1 MTMRTHPQAEYRQRM
16 SEHFDLVVIGS
27 GPAGEK
33 GAAQAAYFGKRV
45 CLIERAPK
53 PGGAAVN
60 TGTIPSKTLRE
71 TALYF
76 SGLRQRGLYG
86 VDLTVKADITI
97 GDFMHR
103 ERAVIESSWSII
115 AENIERHG
123 IVSVQGAARFIDSHT
138 VEITRYGM
146 EPRRIAGD
154 VLLIA
159 TGSCPMIP
167 VGYDVDGEIIVD
179 SDSLLTLQ
187 RIPASMVV
195 VGGGVIGCEYACIF
209 AALGVRVTI
218 INSRARLLAHLDN
231 DVSDTLRQSMTA
243 RLGITVLGNVEVRD
257 VAVEDGRAHV
267 TLSDD
272 MVLDTDV
279 VLVSTG
285 RVGNSASLG
294 LADIG
299 VKVNDRG
306 FVQTNSHYASAVP
319 HIYAAGDVIGFP
331 ALASAS
337 MEQARVA
344 ICHAFDLKYK
354 SAVSDVLPYGVW
366 TIPEIAT
373 VGESEDSLHSR
384 GLPYEIGRASFRLNP
399 RGQILGE
406 TDGFVKIVFHPD
418 DQRVLG
424 VTVVGES
431 ACELIH
437 VGMTVIAFN
446 GTLDYFI
453 QAAFNFPSLAD
464 AYKYAAYDGLQR
476 LQKRHARMPGLP
488 SVQREVV
495 RD

>member
-1 MTMRTHPQAEYRQRM
+1 MSE

-86 VDLTVKADITI
+86 VDVRVQHDITI
-97 GDFMHR
+97 GDFMYR
-103 ERAVIESSWSII
+103 ERAVIETAWGLI
-115 AENIERHG
+115 AENLAKHDIAT
-123 IVSVQGAARFIDSHT
+123 VQGSAKFIDART
-138 VEITRYGM
+138 VEVLRYGLD
-146 EPRRIAGD
+146 PRRITGD
-154 VLLIA
+154 VFLVA
-159 TGSCPMIP
+159 TGSCPMAP
-167 VGYDVDGEIIVD
+167 AGYVVDDEVVVD

-187 RIPASMVV
+187 RIPQTMIV

-209 AALGVRVTI
+209 AALGVRVTLV
-218 INSRARLLAHLDN
+218 NSRARLLAHLDN
-231 DVSDTLRQSMTA
+231 DVSDALRQSMTA
-243 RLGITVLGNVEVRD
+243 RLGVSIHGNAEIASLEVD
-257 VAVEDGRAHV
+257 TGRAQV
-267 TLSDD
+267 TL
-272 MVLDTDV
+272 TDGMRLIADI
-279 VLVSTG
+279 VLVCTG
-285 RVGNSASLG
+285 RIGNSNALG
-294 LADIG
+294 LEALG
-299 VKVNDRG
+299 VRVNDRG
-306 FVQTNSHYASAVP
+306 FVQVDSQYRTAVP
-319 HIYAAGDVIGFP
+319 SIYAAGDVVGFP
-331 ALASAS
+331 ALASTS

-354 SAVSDVLPYGVW
+354 SKVSSVLPYGVW

-373 VGESEDSLHSR
+373 VGESEEALFAR
-384 GLPYEIGRASFRLNP
+384 GVPYEIGRSSFRINV
-399 RGQILGE
+399 RGQILGD
-406 TDGFVKIVFHPD
+406 TDGFVKLVFHPE
-418 DQRVLG
+418 DQRLLG
-424 VTVVGES
+424 ATIVGEN

-437 VGMTVIAFN
+437 VAMTVIAFG

-476 LQKRHARMPGLP
+476 LQKRHARRPGLP
-488 SVQREVV
+488 SLQTQAITE
-495 RD
+495 

>member
-1 MTMRTHPQAEYRQRM
+1 M
-16 SEHFDLVVIGS
+16 SVPEHFDLVVIGS

-86 VDLTVKADITI
+86 VDLSVKHNITI

-103 ERAVIESSWSII
+103 ERAVIESAWTLI
-115 AENIERHG
+115 AENIEKHG
-123 IVSVQGAARFIDSHT
+123 IHTIQGTARFIDAFT
-138 VEITRYGM
+138 VEVTRYGRD
-146 EPRRIAGD
+146 PRRVTGEVI
-154 VLLIA
+154 LIA
-159 TGSCPMIP
+159 TGSCPMAP
-167 VGYDVDGEIIVD
+167 VGYEIDGDVVVD

-187 RIPASMVV
+187 RFPSSMIV

-209 AALGVRVTI
+209 AALGVRVTVV
-218 INSRARLLAHLDN
+218 NARARLLSHLGN
-231 DVSDTLRQSMTA
+231 DVSDALRQSMTGK
-243 RLGITVLGNVEVRD
+243 LGISVLGDVEVRD
-257 VAVEDGRAHV
+257 VRVENERAQV
-267 TLSDD
+267 TLSDGIALNAD
-272 MVLDTDV
+272 C

-285 RVGNSASLG
+285 RVGNAGHLG
-294 LADIG
+294 LSEIG
-299 VKVNDRG
+299 VKSNDRG
-306 FVQTNSHYASAVP
+306 FIQVDSNYRTAVSS
-319 HIYAAGDVIGFP
+319 IYAAGDVIGFP

-344 ICHAFDLKYK
+344 VCHAFDLKYK
-354 SAVSDVLPYGVW
+354 TAVSEVMPYGVW

-373 VGESEDSLHSR
+373 VGESEESLSAR
-384 GLPYEIGRASFRLNP
+384 GVPYEIGRSSFRINP
-399 RGQILGE
+399 RGQILGD
-406 TDGFVKIVFHPD
+406 TDGFVKIIFRRD
-418 DQRVLG
+418 DQSVLG
-424 VTVVGES
+424 VTIVGET

-437 VGMTVIAFN
+437 IGMTVIAF
-446 GTLDYFI
+446 GGALDYFI

-476 LQKRHARMPGLP
+476 LQRRHARTPGLP
-488 SVQREVV
+488 SVAREVV

>member
-1 MTMRTHPQAEYRQRM
+1 MSD

-86 VDLTVKADITI
+86 VDLSVKQNITI
-97 GDFMHR
+97 SDFMHR
-103 ERAVIESSWSII
+103 ERAVIETAWCII
-115 AENIERHG
+115 AENIEKHG
-123 IVSVQGAARFIDSHT
+123 IATIQGAARFLDAHT
-138 VEITRYGM
+138 IEVTRYGL
-146 EPRRIAGD
+146 EPRIVTAGTI
-154 VLLIA
+154 LIA
-159 TGSCPMIP
+159 TGSTPLAP
-167 VGYDVDGEIIVD
+167 VGYDTDGEVIHD

-187 RIPASMVV
+187 RIPPSMVV

-209 AALGVRVTI
+209 AALGVRVTLV
-218 INSRARLLAHLDN
+218 NARNRLLAHLDH
-231 DVSDTLRQSMTA
+231 DVSDALRQSMTA
-243 RLGITVLGNVEVRD
+243 RLGVNIIGNAEVRD
-257 VAVEDGRAHV
+257 VAVENGRAQV

-272 MVLDTDV
+272 TVLVADA

-285 RVGNSASLG
+285 RMGNSASLD
-294 LADIG
+294 LAAAG

-306 FVQTNSHYASAVP
+306 FILVDSHYRTAAP
-319 HIYAAGDVIGFP
+319 NIYAAGDVIGFP

-373 VGESEDSLHSR
+373 VGDSEESLHAR
-384 GLPYEIGRASFRLNP
+384 DLPFEIGRASFRLNA
-399 RGQILGE
+399 RGQILGDV
-406 TDGFVKIVFHPD
+406 DGYVKIIFHPE

-424 VTVVGES
+424 VTIVGET

-437 VGMTVIAFN
+437 VGMTVIAFG
-446 GTLDYFI
+446 GTLDFFI

-488 SVQREVV
+488 SLSRAVV
-495 RD
+495 RE

>member
-1 MTMRTHPQAEYRQRM
+1 VSD

-76 SGLRQRGLYG
+76 SGLRQRGLHG
-86 VDLTVKADITI
+86 VDMRVKSDITI

-103 ERAVIESSWSII
+103 ERAVIETEWGII
-115 AENIERHG
+115 AENIEKHG
-123 IVSVQGAARFIDSHT
+123 IVTIQGTARFLDPNT
-138 VEITRYGM
+138 VEVSRYGL
-146 EPRRIAGD
+146 EPRTVTGK
-154 VLLIA
+154 VFLIA
-159 TGSCPMIP
+159 TGSMPMAP
-167 VGYDVDGEIIVD
+167 VGYEVDNEVVVD

-187 RIPASMVV
+187 RIPTSMVV
-195 VGGGVIGCEYACIF
+195 VGGGVIGCEYACTF
-209 AALGVRVTI
+209 AALGARVTLV
-218 INSRARLLAHLDN
+218 NARGRLLAHLDK
-231 DVSDTLRQSMTA
+231 DVSDALRQSMTA
-243 RLGITVLGNVEVRD
+243 RLGISVHGNVEVRD
-257 VAVEDGRAHV
+257 VVVDDGRARV
-267 TLSDD
+267 TLTDD
-272 MVLDTDV
+272 TVLTADV

-285 RVGNSASLG
+285 RLGNAASLG
-294 LADIG
+294 LGTVG
-299 VKVNDRG
+299 VRCNDRG
-306 FVQTNSHYASAVP
+306 FIQVDAHYRTGAP
-319 HIYAAGDVIGFP
+319 NIYAAGDVIGFP

-344 ICHAFDLKYK
+344 VCHAFDLKYK
-354 SAVSDVLPYGVW
+354 REVSKVMPYGVW

-373 VGESEDSLHSR
+373 VGESEDALHAR
-384 GLPYEIGRASFRLNP
+384 GVPYEIGRASFRLNP
-399 RGQILGE
+399 RGQIIGE
-406 TDGFVKIVFHPD
+406 TDGFVKLVFHPE

-424 VTVVGES
+424 VTIVGDG

-437 VGMTVIAFN
+437 VGMTVIAYG

-453 QAAFNFPSLAD
+453 QAAFNFPALAD

-476 LQKRHARMPGLP
+476 LQRRRARTPGLP
-488 SVQREVV
+488 SVQRQAIA
-495 RD
+495 D

>member
-1 MTMRTHPQAEYRQRM
+1 M
-16 SEHFDLVVIGS
+16 SALEQFDLVVIGS

-86 VDLTVKADITI
+86 VDLRVKQDITI
-97 GDFMHR
+97 SDFMHR
-103 ERAVIESSWSII
+103 ERAVIEAQWALI
-115 AENIERHG
+115 AENIDKHG
-123 IVSVQGAARFIDSHT
+123 ITTIQGAARFLDEGT
-138 VEITRYGM
+138 VEVTRYGL
-146 EPRRIAGD
+146 PTRHVTGD
-154 VLLIA
+154 VILVA
-159 TGSCPMIP
+159 TGSTPMAP
-167 VGYDVDGEIIVD
+167 VGYDVDGEVIVD

-187 RIPASMVV
+187 RIPETMVV

-209 AALGVRVTI
+209 AALGVRVTV
-218 INSRARLLAHLDN
+218 INARGRLLAHLDA
-231 DVSDTLRQSMTA
+231 DVSDALRQSMTA
-243 RLGITVLGNVEVRD
+243 RLGITVLGNIEVRD
-257 VAVEDGRAHV
+257 VVVHDGRARV

-272 MVLDTDV
+272 MVLHADCL
-279 VLVSTG
+279 LVSTG
-285 RVGNSASLG
+285 RIGNSSSLG
-294 LADIG
+294 LADVG
-299 VKVNDRG
+299 VRLNDRG
-306 FVQTNSHYASAVP
+306 FIQVDANYRTAVSR
-319 HIYAAGDVIGFP
+319 IYAAGDVIGFP

-344 ICHAFDLKYK
+344 VCHAFDLKYK
-354 SAVSDVLPYGVW
+354 RAVSSVMPYGVW

-373 VGESEDSLHSR
+373 VGESEDMLHAR
-384 GLPYEIGRASFRLNP
+384 GVPYEIGRASYRLNP
-399 RGQILGE
+399 RGQILGD
-406 TDGFVKIVFHPD
+406 TDGFVKLVFHPE

-424 VTVVGES
+424 VAIVGET

-437 VGMTVIAFN
+437 VGMTVIAFG

-453 QAAFNFPSLAD
+453 QAAFNFPSLSD

-476 LQKRHARMPGLP
+476 LRRRHSRQAGLP
-488 SVQREVV
+488 SIVSAGVT
-495 RD
+495 D

>member
-1 MTMRTHPQAEYRQRM
+1 MST
-16 SEHFDLVVIGS
+16 SEHYDLVVIGS

-45 CLIERAPK
+45 CLIEKAPK

-86 VDLTVKADITI
+86 VDLSVKRNISI

-103 ERAVIESSWSII
+103 ERAVIESEWKII
-115 AENIERHG
+115 AENIEKHG
-123 IVSVQGAARFIDSHT
+123 ITTIQGAARFVDANT
-138 VEITRYGM
+138 VEVTRFGQ
-146 EPRRIAGD
+146 EPRLITGGTF
-154 VLLIA
+154 LIA
-159 TGSCPMIP
+159 TGSHPQAP
-167 VGYDVDGEIIVD
+167 VGYEIDGEIIVD
-179 SDSLLTLQ
+179 SDSLLMLQ
-187 RIPASMVV
+187 RIPASMIV

-209 AALGVRVTI
+209 AALGVRVSIVNTR
-218 INSRARLLAHLDN
+218 NRLLAHLDH
-231 DVSDTLRQSMTA
+231 DVSDALRQAMTA
-243 RLGITVLGNVEVRD
+243 KLNISVHGNVELRD
-257 VAVEDGRAHV
+257 VQVENGRAHV

-272 MVLDTDV
+272 TLLSADC

-285 RVGNSASLG
+285 RIGHSSTLG
-294 LADIG
+294 LSAIG
-299 VKVNDRG
+299 VKCNDRD
-306 FVQTNSHYASAVP
+306 FIQVDSHYRTAVP

-344 ICHAFDLKYK
+344 VCHAFDLKYK
-354 SAVSDVLPYGVW
+354 TAVSNVLPYGVW

-373 VGESEDSLHSR
+373 VGESEHSLNAR
-384 GLPYEIGRASFRLNP
+384 EVPFEIGRSSYRINP
-399 RGQILGE
+399 RGQILGDV
-406 TDGFVKIVFHPD
+406 DGFVKILFSPT

-424 VTVVGES
+424 VTIVGET

-437 VGMTVIAFN
+437 VGMTVIAFG
-446 GTLDYFI
+446 GTLDFFI

-476 LQKRHARMPGLP
+476 LQRRHARTPGLP
-488 SVQREVV
+488 SLATQAVRE
-495 RD
+495 

>member
-1 MTMRTHPQAEYRQRM
+1 M
-16 SEHFDLVVIGS
+16 VVIGS

-86 VDLTVKADITI
+86 VDLSVKANITI

-103 ERAVIESSWSII
+103 ERAVIESEWALI
-115 AENIERHG
+115 AENIEKHG
-123 IVSVQGAARFIDSHT
+123 IYTIQGSARLVDATT
-138 VEITRYGM
+138 VEITRYGLD
-146 EPRRIAGD
+146 PRNVTGD
-154 VLLIA
+154 MILIS
-159 TGSCPMIP
+159 TGSSPLAP
-167 VGYDVDGEIIVD
+167 VGYEIDGEVVVD

-187 RIPASMVV
+187 RIPPSMIV

-218 INSRARLLAHLDN
+218 VNARARLLAHLGN
-231 DVSDTLRQSMTA
+231 DVSDALRQSMTA
-243 RLGITVLGNVEVRD
+243 KLGITVQANAEVRD
-257 VAVEDGRAHV
+257 VKVENGRAHV

-272 MVLDTDV
+272 VVLSADC

-285 RVGNSASLG
+285 RIGNSGQLG
-294 LADIG
+294 LSSVG
-299 VKVNDRG
+299 VKCNDRG
-306 FVQTNSHYASAVP
+306 FIQVDSHFRTTVP
-319 HIYAAGDVIGFP
+319 SIYAAGDVIGFP
-331 ALASAS
+331 ALASAA

-344 ICHAFDLKYK
+344 VCHAFDLKYK
-354 SAVSDVLPYGVW
+354 TAVSEVLPYGVW

-373 VGESEDSLHSR
+373 VGESEDSLHAR
-384 GLPYEIGRASFRLNP
+384 DVPYEIGRSSFRINP
-399 RGQILGE
+399 RGQILGDI
-406 TDGFVKIVFHPD
+406 DGFVKLIFHRED
-418 DQRVLG
+418 RRVLG
-424 VTVVGES
+424 VTIVGET

-437 VGMTVIAFN
+437 IGMTVIAFG

-488 SVQREVV
+488 SLSREVV
-495 RD
+495 RE

>member
-1 MTMRTHPQAEYRQRM
+1 MTA

-86 VDLTVKADITI
+86 VDLSVKQNITI

-103 ERAVIESSWSII
+103 ERAVIESEWALI
-115 AENIERHG
+115 AENIEKHG
-123 IVSVQGAARFIDSHT
+123 ITTIQGAARLIDANT
-138 VEITRYGM
+138 VEVTRYGLD
-146 EPRRIAGD
+146 PRRVMGD
-154 VLLIA
+154 IILIA
-159 TGSCPMIP
+159 TGSSPMPP
-167 VGYDVDGEIIVD
+167 VGYVIDGEVVVD

-187 RIPASMVV
+187 RIPPSMIV

-218 INSRARLLAHLDN
+218 VNARGRLLAHLGN
-231 DVSDTLRQSMTA
+231 DVSDALRQSMTA
-243 RLGITVLGNVEVRD
+243 KLDITVHGNAEVRD
-257 VAVEDGRAHV
+257 VKVENVRAQV
-267 TLSDD
+267 TLSDGIALNAD
-272 MVLDTDV
+272 A

-285 RVGNSASLG
+285 RVGNASQLG
-294 LADIG
+294 LSEVG
-299 VKVNDRG
+299 VRCNDRG
-306 FVQTNSHYASAVP
+306 FIQVDSHYRTAVP
-319 HIYAAGDVIGFP
+319 SIYAAGDVIGFP

-344 ICHAFDLKYK
+344 VCHAFDLKYK
-354 SAVSDVLPYGVW
+354 SSVSDVLPYGVW

-373 VGESEDSLHSR
+373 VGESEDSLHAR
-384 GLPYEIGRASFRLNP
+384 GVPYEIGRSSFRINP
-399 RGQILGE
+399 RGQILGD
-406 TDGFVKIVFHPD
+406 TDGFVKIVFHRE

-424 VTVVGES
+424 VTIVGET

-437 VGMTVIAFN
+437 IGMTVIAFG

-476 LQKRHARMPGLP
+476 LQKRHARIPGLP
-488 SVQREVV
+488 SLAREVV
-495 RD
+495 RE

>member
-1 MTMRTHPQAEYRQRM
+1 M
-16 SEHFDLVVIGS
+16 SVPEHFDLVVIGS

-86 VDLTVKADITI
+86 VNLSVKQNITI

-103 ERAVIESSWSII
+103 ERAVIESAWALI
-115 AENIERHG
+115 AENIEKHG
-123 IVSVQGAARFIDSHT
+123 ITTIQGTARLIDTCT
-138 VEITRYGM
+138 VEITRYGI
-146 EPRRIAGD
+146 EPRRVTGD
-154 VLLIA
+154 IILIA
-159 TGSCPMIP
+159 TGSSPMPP
-167 VGYDVDGEIIVD
+167 VGYAIDGEVIVD

-187 RIPASMVV
+187 RIPPSMIV

-218 INSRARLLAHLDN
+218 VNARARLLAHLDN
-231 DVSDTLRQSMTA
+231 DVSDALRQSMTA
-243 RLGITVLGNVEVRD
+243 KLGISVHGNAEVLDVKVEN
-257 VAVEDGRAHV
+257 GRAHV
-267 TLSDD
+267 TISDD
-272 MVLDTDV
+272 ITLNADA
-279 VLVSTG
+279 VLVSTA
-285 RVGNSASLG
+285 RVGNSTQLG
-294 LADIG
+294 LGAVG
-299 VKVNDRG
+299 VRCNDRG
-306 FVQTNSHYASAVP
+306 FIQVDSHYRTDVP
-319 HIYAAGDVIGFP
+319 TIYAAGDVIGFP

-344 ICHAFDLKYK
+344 VCHAFDLKYK
-354 SAVSDVLPYGVW
+354 SAVSAVMPYCVW

-373 VGESEDSLHSR
+373 VGESEDSLHAR
-384 GLPYEIGRASFRLNP
+384 GVPYEIGQSSFRINP
-399 RGQILGE
+399 RGQILGD
-406 TDGFVKIVFHPD
+406 TDGFVKIVFHRE

-424 VTVVGES
+424 VTIVGET

-437 VGMTVIAFN
+437 IGMTVIAFG

-476 LQKRHARMPGLP
+476 LQKRHARTPGLP
-488 SVQREVV
+488 SVEREVV
-495 RD
+495 RE